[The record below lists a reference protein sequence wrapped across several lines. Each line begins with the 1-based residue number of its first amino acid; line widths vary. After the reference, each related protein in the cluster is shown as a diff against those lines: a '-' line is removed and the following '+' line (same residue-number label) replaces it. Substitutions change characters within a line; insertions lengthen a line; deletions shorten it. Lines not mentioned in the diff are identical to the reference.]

1 MKANVHK
8 CICFI
13 VNTCWYFKSLKYIT
27 KHRSINSAQSCAF
40 IWKSMANVFV
50 KYLNNQILNVHI
62 SNISSISNS
71 SKTAQKQWTTW
82 CPEHSINHWFLLNLR
97 LHTEDSDDEYDNCD
111 DYIMMVITIMV
122 IMVKMWLRNLKF
134 FDISATLI
142 VEPPRQTKVYDL
154 QPKICIGTAKRIYPN
169 TFEYLNI

>member
-1 MKANVHK
+1 
-8 CICFI
+8 
-13 VNTCWYFKSLKYIT
+13 
-27 KHRSINSAQSCAF
+27 
-40 IWKSMANVFV
+40 
-50 KYLNNQILNVHI
+50 
-62 SNISSISNS
+62 
-71 SKTAQKQWTTW
+71 
-82 CPEHSINHWFLLNLR
+82 
-97 LHTEDSDDEYDNCD
+97 
-111 DYIMMVITIMV
+111 MVITIMV